1 MLVKTQYV
9 ALTEDNFNSEVIR
22 AKTLVLV
29 DCWAS
34 WCHPFRQMNPVY
46 DEMAITWGEHTTLG
60 RLNIAIHEK
69 IAAHYGIRVV
79 PTLLIFRDGK
89 IVERIIGTVTQQDL
103 SKKIGSLLAINSAN
117 RSRIAYL

>member
-1 MLVKTQYV
+1 MLVKTQCV
-9 ALTEDNFNSEVIR
+9 TLTEDNFDSEVIK
-22 AKTLVLV
+22 AKTPVLV

-46 DEMAITWGEHTTLG
+46 DEVAIAYGEQITLG

-79 PTLLIFRDGK
+79 PTLLIFQDGK
-89 IVERIIGTVTQQDL
+89 IVERIVGTVTRQSL
-103 SKKIGSLLAINSAN
+103 SDKIASLLASSSNL
-117 RSRIAYL
+117 RSLVACL